1 MLKLMKLEMKKIKMS
16 GYIKGALLANLI
28 ILAFLVLVTFASKS
42 DGDIAF
48 KGYSEMFLITG
59 TFVRG
64 TFSIFAAVLISRLI
78 IGEYTNKTITLM
90 FMYPIKRKHIMLAK
104 LTIVIIFT
112 FISMVISNIFSNF
125 CMYFFNAFAKL
136 FTDTLTVDMVAQNII
151 SIFVYS
157 IGYSFLSLIPIYVGM
172 KRKSTSAT
180 IVTSIILTSILN
192 GSFNGSSLSS
202 IIIIPLILGIVG
214 AVISYISIKDVE
226 DADVVN

>member
-1 MLKLMKLEMKKIKMS
+1 MLKLMKLEMKKFRVAGS
-16 GYIKGALLANLI
+16 VKGVLIANLI
-28 ILAFLVLVTFASKS
+28 ILALLVLIPLGSKT

-48 KGYSEMFLITG
+48 KGYSDMFLVTG
-59 TFVRG
+59 TFVRA

-90 FMYPIKRKHIMLAK
+90 FMYPIKRKNIILAK
-104 LTIVIIFT
+104 LTIVVIFT
-112 FISMVISNIFSNF
+112 FISMVISNIFLNCS
-125 CMYFFNAFAKL
+125 MYFFNAFAKL
-136 FTDTLTVDMVAQNII
+136 FTDTLTVDMVVQNII

-180 IVTSIILTSILN
+180 IVTSIILSSILN

-202 IIIIPLILGIVG
+202 IIIIPLILGIIG
-214 AVISYISIKDVE
+214 AVISYISIKNVE

>member
-1 MLKLMKLEMKKIKMS
+1 MLKLMKLEMKKFKVA
-16 GYIKGALLANLI
+16 GYVKGALLANLI

-48 KGYSEMFLITG
+48 KNYNEMFLITG

-90 FMYPIKRKHIMLAK
+90 FMYPIKRKNIMLAK

-112 FISMVISNIFSNF
+112 FISMVISNIFLNC
-125 CMYFFNAFAKL
+125 CMYFFNSFAKL

-180 IVTSIILTSILN
+180 IVTSIILSSILN